1 MDFWLFFAIGMLIS
15 VILVGIGIWVFKEKE
30 LKDEERKEETK
41 LILEKLERIE
51 EKLDK
56 DDSKRQ
62 D

>member
-15 VILVGIGIWVFKEKE
+15 VILIGIGIWIFKEKE

-56 DDSKRQ
+56 DD
-62 D
+62 

>member
-15 VILVGIGIWVFKEKE
+15 VILIGIGIWVFKEKE

-51 EKLDK
+51 KKLDK
-56 DDSKRQ
+56 DDSEWQ

>member
-15 VILVGIGIWVFKEKE
+15 VILIGIGIWVFKEKE

-51 EKLDK
+51 EKLDEE
-56 DDSKRQ
+56 DSKRQ